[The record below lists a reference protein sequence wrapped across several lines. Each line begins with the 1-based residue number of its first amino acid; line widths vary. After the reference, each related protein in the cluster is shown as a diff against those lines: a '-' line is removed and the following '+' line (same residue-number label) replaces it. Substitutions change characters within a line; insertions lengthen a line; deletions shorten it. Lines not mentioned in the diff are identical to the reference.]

1 MCILRWRRTGCD
13 NVAPAHC
20 CSLWL
25 QHGPAA
31 ILYVPRRHRAGM
43 GARHGTTRSVGIL
56 SLITSPREPSESTP
70 DVCTRARCTQWVSG
84 LPCYLSTVLAKR
96 PNTEG
101 GRRTRR
107 RNGREGREGSTQ
119 KKCNVYYVMLWWSLL
134 ADAVHTYLFLWGINW
149 VHVCW
154 GTCRHD

>member
-1 MCILRWRRTGCD
+1 MGRRAAREHEKTTRRRTDVAEKNAKNVQKKILCILRWRRTGCD

-56 SLITSPREPSESTP
+56 SLITSPRGGAVGEHAGC
-70 DVCTRARCTQWVSG
+70 VYACTLHAMGIGATM
-84 LPCYLSTVLAKR
+84 LS
-96 PNTEG
+96 
-101 GRRTRR
+101 
-107 RNGREGREGSTQ
+107 
-119 KKCNVYYVMLWWSLL
+119 
-134 ADAVHTYLFLWGINW
+134 VH
-149 VHVCW
+149 
-154 GTCRHD
+154 GTCQKTQHRGWSEDAPEERKRGKGGKQPKKV